1 MVFRPA
7 DPGLLYSWVPRDVAI
22 ESTLLALASTCAHRL
37 STPLSLSLSPLLVFQ
52 GDNHV
57 LLSSFSFLPSLPLS
71 LFLSLSF
78 SHSLSF
84 FLSRPYPPMPTYEPT
99 HALTCAS
106 SRVYVTY
113 LRSYRL
119 SLSSTPVT
127 VTNDA
132 LSIRIV
138 RREGENGEHL
148 LAPYPSWRQPHQLLR
163 PLPSVP

>member
-7 DPGLLYSWVPRDVAI
+7 EPGLLYSWVPRDVAI

-37 STPLSLSLSPLLVFQ
+37 STPLSLSLSLSPLLVFQ

-71 LFLSLSF
+71 LSLI
-78 SHSLSF
+78 
-84 FLSRPYPPMPTYEPT
+84 LSRSSCLGLTLRCPHTYEPT
-99 HALTCAS
+99 YALTCAS